1 MFGKSYLGIDIGGTN
16 LKIALIDEEGNL
28 IFDTENKTP
37 LGLKIFIAEVKKIVS
52 KVKSI
57 AQKKGLKIEALGIG
71 IPGLVDYRKQKII
84 YCPNLKFLNNLGV
97 EEFSLEIPIFLG
109 NDVDL
114 ALLGE
119 EWHEKI
125 KENSFAFLALGT
137 GLGGAFKI
145 NDVYSMDLNLA
156 GEIGHMKIVANG
168 RKCSC
173 GARGCFEAYVSGWA
187 IQKEG
192 QKRIS
197 KKIKEAKEVF
207 DLARENHPEAEK
219 IIKEMAV
226 MLGIGAANL
235 VNILGIETIYLGGKI
250 IKSAD
255 LFLKSAQQAAQKNIF
270 QSQKRNFSFK
280 TSQLKE
286 KAGLIGAAYWAL
298 KNSDFR
304 KV

>member
-1 MFGKSYLGIDIGGTN
+1 MELVSQEKN
-16 LKIALIDEEGNL
+16 LE
-28 IFDTENKTP
+28 
-37 LGLKIFIAEVKKIVS
+37 
-52 KVKSI
+52 
-57 AQKKGLKIEALGIG
+57 IEAAGLG
-71 IPGLVDYRKQKII
+71 IPGLVDYQKQKII
-84 YCPNLKFLNNLGV
+84 YCPNLKFLNNLTV
-97 EEFSLEIPIFLG
+97 ERLLLGIPVFLG

-119 EWHEKI
+119 GWQEKI
-125 KENSFAFLALGT
+125 KENSFAYLALGT

-168 RKCSC
+168 RECSC
-173 GARGCFEAYVSGWA
+173 GARGCLETYVSGWA
-187 IQKEG
+187 IKKEG

-226 MLGIGAANL
+226 MFGIGAANL
-235 VNILGIETIYLGGKI
+235 VNILGVETIYLGGKI
-250 IKSAD
+250 VQSAD

-280 TSQLKE
+280 ISQLKE